1 MISRFFAFVPGVKH
15 LVALRAACLAISSLA
30 NIGFV
35 YVCVGILSPILI
47 PAKYTG
53 KSLLSSV
60 ELTSY
65 LISLVGILIIKYI
78 AFHQSCIFSTEI
90 GTRVAM
96 KLRPKMLRSMI
107 SLSSANCNDSV
118 EYSSIC
124 VNEDIAWVQRWAG
137 LLLPQIFAAF
147 PMPFAVSIA
156 LFSINTYLASICLV
170 AAVFSAL
177 ALCTALYNVRVLLRC
192 LCAFLTYFMVAVAVV
207 CTVWLLSVRSVGLP
221 AAMLTLPLLMLSV
234 DPIRRVANCMHIKNR
249 AVLGLNNISDLFKS
263 VAANGGSSN
272 NSSTLDSEYSQSVL
286 EKIDNKSS
294 LSIPDG
300 ASNVSLHVRC
310 NFVKNNRPLRASFN
324 VSSGKLN
331 VMPSEYY
338 DLVANNVLNG
348 VTFSS
353 KSNVALSYSDSYAL
367 PDLGADS
374 PFVASDFGDI
384 VGNPSYITLNN
395 VDPGALADL
404 VTIVRKNS
412 HMFSATLRENLLMAS
427 KNATTTSMWQALG
440 AARADGVVY
449 ADYNGLDLRVENIH
463 AENKQDI
470 LRRLV
475 MARALIRRT
484 PVYIFDYSSKNISA
498 KEAKN
503 LCDILRKIAKKATIL
518 VFLPSDSYATSADNL
533 VKVSVFSD
541 SRARAASVGALSG
554 DSNGDL
560 CAHNDDTSSDSSGDL
575 SSDLSG
581 DLSGDERE
589 NEHENIAHNSG
600 KKSKVSYLKKA
611 LFAILSAFSTVINI
625 VCALLIPVCAIAAM
639 FAIASRPLFGLGV
652 KDYVLVV
659 VVCACLRCLTL
670 VASFAGL
677 DLHHAHLHKAGLS
690 MSVGMI
696 LSIIPAIV
704 LLSYFSVQIAIFAS
718 VICLLIVFVIPG
730 LFSLSL
736 KSFINKV
743 HLDQKMVELEVDDVE
758 LGLQEVLAF
767 RQGDYCVKRV
777 VDSMRKLA
785 QQRVRLSRKV
795 GRMQAILMS
804 VSLIGIANAIMLVS
818 STIHPLVTKNPQ
830 WNVVY
835 AVMAIIILISLIQQV
850 LNIVIRRIPWVVD
863 INHAAQS

>member
-107 SLSSANCNDSV
+107 SLSSANRNDSV

-192 LCAFLTYFMVAVAVV
+192 LCAFLAYFMVAVAVV

-249 AVLGLNNISDLFKS
+249 AVLGLNNIGNLFKS

-338 DLVANNVLNG
+338 DLVANNVING

-554 DSNGDL
+554 DLSGDL
-560 CAHNDDTSSDSSGDL
+560 RAHNDDS
-575 SSDLSG
+575 SG

>member
-107 SLSSANCNDSV
+107 SLSSANRNDSV

-192 LCAFLTYFMVAVAVV
+192 LCAFLAYFMVAVAVV

-249 AVLGLNNISDLFKS
+249 AVLGLNNIGNLFKS

-449 ADYNGLDLRVENIH
+449 EDYNGLDLRVENIH

-484 PVYIFDYSSKNISA
+484 PVYIFDYSSKDISA

-541 SRARAASVGALSG
+541 SRARAASVGA
-554 DSNGDL
+554 
-560 CAHNDDTSSDSSGDL
+560 
-575 SSDLSG
+575 LSG

>member
-107 SLSSANCNDSV
+107 SLSSANRTDSV

-249 AVLGLNNISDLFKS
+249 AVLGLNNIGNLFKS

-484 PVYIFDYSSKNISA
+484 PVYIFDYSSKDISA

-541 SRARAASVGALSG
+541 SRARAASVGA
-554 DSNGDL
+554 
-560 CAHNDDTSSDSSGDL
+560 
-575 SSDLSG
+575 LSG

>member
-65 LISLVGILIIKYI
+65 LISLVGILIIKYV

-96 KLRPKMLRSMI
+96 NLRPKMLQSMI
-107 SLSSANCNDSV
+107 SLSSVNRTDSV

-177 ALCTALYNVRVLLRC
+177 ALCTALYNVRVSLRC

-249 AVLGLNNISDLFKS
+249 AVLGLNNIGDLFKS
-263 VAANGGSSN
+263 VAANGSSSN
-272 NSSTLDSEYSQSVL
+272 NSSALDSDLDSEYSQSVL

-300 ASNVSLHVRC
+300 ANNVSLHVRC
-310 NFVKNNRPLRASFN
+310 SFVKNNRSLRASFN

-338 DLVANNVLNG
+338 DLVAHNVLNG

-384 VGNPSYITLNN
+384 AGNPSYITLNN

-412 HMFSATLRENLLMAS
+412 HLFSATLRENLLMAS

-440 AARADGVVY
+440 AARVDGVVY

-484 PVYIFDYSSKNISA
+484 PVYIFDYSSKDISA
-498 KEAKN
+498 KEAKT
-503 LCDILRKIAKKATIL
+503 LCDVLRKIAKKATIL

-541 SRARAASVGALSG
+541 SRARAASVGALSD
-554 DSNGDL
+554 DSNVDLRAQSGNAIGD
-560 CAHNDDTSSDSSGDL
+560 ASSD
-575 SSDLSG
+575 
-581 DLSGDERE
+581 EHE
-589 NEHENIAHNSG
+589 NERENIAHNSG

>member
-107 SLSSANCNDSV
+107 SLSSANRNDSV

-192 LCAFLTYFMVAVAVV
+192 LCAFLAYFMVAVAVV

-249 AVLGLNNISDLFKS
+249 AVLGLNNIGNLFKS
-263 VAANGGSSN
+263 VVANGGSSN

-484 PVYIFDYSSKNISA
+484 PVYIFDYSSKDISA

-560 CAHNDDTSSDSSGDL
+560 SAQ
-575 SSDLSG
+575 
-581 DLSGDERE
+581 SGDERENKHE

-639 FAIASRPLFGLGV
+639 FSIASRPLFGLGV

-830 WNVVY
+830 WNVVH

>member
-107 SLSSANCNDSV
+107 SLSSANRNDSV

-192 LCAFLTYFMVAVAVV
+192 LCAFLAYFMVAVAVV

-249 AVLGLNNISDLFKS
+249 AVLGLNNIGNLFKS

-300 ASNVSLHVRC
+300 ANNVSLHVRC

-484 PVYIFDYSSKNISA
+484 PVYIFDYSSKDISA

-541 SRARAASVGALSG
+541 SRARAASVG
-554 DSNGDL
+554 
-560 CAHNDDTSSDSSGDL
+560 T
-575 SSDLSG
+575 LSG
-581 DLSGDERE
+581 DLSGDLRSQSGDERENERE

>member
-107 SLSSANCNDSV
+107 SLSSANRNDSV

-192 LCAFLTYFMVAVAVV
+192 LCAFLAYFMVAVAVV

-249 AVLGLNNISDLFKS
+249 AVLGLNNIGNLFKS

-272 NSSTLDSEYSQSVL
+272 NSSTLDSDLDSEYSQSVL

-554 DSNGDL
+554 DLSGDL
-560 CAHNDDTSSDSSGDL
+560 RAQSGDTSSDSSGD
-575 SSDLSG
+575 
-581 DLSGDERE
+581 ERE
-589 NEHENIAHNSG
+589 NERENIAHNSG

>member
-107 SLSSANCNDSV
+107 SLSSANRNDSV

-192 LCAFLTYFMVAVAVV
+192 LCAFLAYFMVAVAVV

-249 AVLGLNNISDLFKS
+249 AVLGLNNIGDLFKS

-272 NSSTLDSEYSQSVL
+272 NSSTLDSDLDSEYSQSVL

-331 VMPSEYY
+331 IMPSEYY

-484 PVYIFDYSSKNISA
+484 PVYIFDYSSKDISA

-541 SRARAASVGALSG
+541 SRARAASVGA
-554 DSNGDL
+554 
-560 CAHNDDTSSDSSGDL
+560 
-575 SSDLSG
+575 LSG

>member
-107 SLSSANCNDSV
+107 SLSSANRNDSV

-192 LCAFLTYFMVAVAVV
+192 LCAFLAYFMVAVAVV

-249 AVLGLNNISDLFKS
+249 AVLGLNNIGNLFKS

-484 PVYIFDYSSKNISA
+484 PVYIFDYSSKDISA

-560 CAHNDDTSSDSSGDL
+560 RAQ
-575 SSDLSG
+575 SG

>member
-107 SLSSANCNDSV
+107 SLSSANRNDSV

-192 LCAFLTYFMVAVAVV
+192 LCAFLAYFMVAVAVV

-249 AVLGLNNISDLFKS
+249 AVLGLNNIGNLFKS

-338 DLVANNVLNG
+338 DLVANNVING

-560 CAHNDDTSSDSSGDL
+560 SAQ
-575 SSDLSG
+575 SG

>member
-107 SLSSANCNDSV
+107 SLSSANRTDSV

-177 ALCTALYNVRVLLRC
+177 ALCAALYNVRVLLRC

-249 AVLGLNNISDLFKS
+249 AVLGLNNIGDLFKS

-541 SRARAASVGALSG
+541 SRARAASVG
-554 DSNGDL
+554 
-560 CAHNDDTSSDSSGDL
+560 T
-575 SSDLSG
+575 
-581 DLSGDERE
+581 LSGDERE

-690 MSVGMI
+690 MSIGMI

>member
-107 SLSSANCNDSV
+107 SLSSANHTDSV

-249 AVLGLNNISDLFKS
+249 AVLGLNNIGDLFKS

-272 NSSTLDSEYSQSVL
+272 NSSTLDSDYSQSVL

-560 CAHNDDTSSDSSGDL
+560 SAHNDDTS
-575 SSDLSG
+575 G
-581 DLSGDERE
+581 DLSGDERENERE

-830 WNVVY
+830 WNVVH

>member
-107 SLSSANCNDSV
+107 SLSSANHTDSV

-249 AVLGLNNISDLFKS
+249 AVLGLNNIGDLFKS

-272 NSSTLDSEYSQSVL
+272 NSSTLDSDYSQSVL

-338 DLVANNVLNG
+338 DLVANNVING

-554 DSNGDL
+554 DLSGDL
-560 CAHNDDTSSDSSGDL
+560 RVQSGDL
-575 SSDLSG
+575 SSDS
-581 DLSGDERE
+581 SGDERE
-589 NEHENIAHNSG
+589 NERENIAHNSG

>member
-107 SLSSANCNDSV
+107 SLSSANRNDSV

-192 LCAFLTYFMVAVAVV
+192 LCAFLAYFMVAVAVV

-249 AVLGLNNISDLFKS
+249 AVLGLNNIGNLFKS
-263 VAANGGSSN
+263 VVANGGSSN

-484 PVYIFDYSSKNISA
+484 PVYIFDYSSKDISA

-554 DSNGDL
+554 DSN
-560 CAHNDDTSSDSSGDL
+560 
-575 SSDLSG
+575 SDLRAQ
-581 DLSGDERE
+581 SGDERENKHE

>member
-107 SLSSANCNDSV
+107 SLSSANRNDSV

-192 LCAFLTYFMVAVAVV
+192 LCAFLAYFMVAVAVV

-249 AVLGLNNISDLFKS
+249 AVLGLNNIGNLFKS

-338 DLVANNVLNG
+338 DLVANNVING

-560 CAHNDDTSSDSSGDL
+560 RAHNDDTSSDS
-575 SSDLSG
+575 
-581 DLSGDERE
+581 SGDERE

>member
-107 SLSSANCNDSV
+107 SLSSANHTDSV

-272 NSSTLDSEYSQSVL
+272 NSSTLDSDLDSEYSQSVL

-331 VMPSEYY
+331 IMPSEYY

-560 CAHNDDTSSDSSGDL
+560 RAHNDDT
-575 SSDLSG
+575 SG

-589 NEHENIAHNSG
+589 NERENIVHNSG

>member
-107 SLSSANCNDSV
+107 SLSSANRNDSV

-192 LCAFLTYFMVAVAVV
+192 LCAFLAYFMVAVAVV

-249 AVLGLNNISDLFKS
+249 AVLGLNNIGNLFKS

-338 DLVANNVLNG
+338 DLVANNVING

-384 VGNPSYITLNN
+384 AGNPSYITLNN

-475 MARALIRRT
+475 MARALIRST
-484 PVYIFDYSSKNISA
+484 PVYIFDYSSKDISA
-498 KEAKN
+498 KEAKT
-503 LCDILRKIAKKATIL
+503 LCDVLRKIAKKATIL

-541 SRARAASVGALSG
+541 SRARAASVGALSD

-560 CAHNDDTSSDSSGDL
+560 RAQSGNAI
-575 SSDLSG
+575 
-581 DLSGDERE
+581 GDERE

-639 FAIASRPLFGLGV
+639 FAIASRPPFGLGV

-736 KSFINKV
+736 KGFINKV

>member
-107 SLSSANCNDSV
+107 SLSSANRNDSV

-192 LCAFLTYFMVAVAVV
+192 LCAFLAYFMVAVAVV

-249 AVLGLNNISDLFKS
+249 AVLGLNNIGNLFKS

-338 DLVANNVLNG
+338 DLVANNVING

-560 CAHNDDTSSDSSGDL
+560 SAQ
-575 SSDLSG
+575 
-581 DLSGDERE
+581 SGDERE
-589 NEHENIAHNSG
+589 NERENIAHNSG

-677 DLHHAHLHKAGLS
+677 DLHNAHLHKAGLS

>member
-107 SLSSANCNDSV
+107 SLSSANRNDSV

-192 LCAFLTYFMVAVAVV
+192 LCAFLAYFMVAVAVV

-249 AVLGLNNISDLFKS
+249 AVLGLNNIGNLFKS

-338 DLVANNVLNG
+338 DLVANNVING

-560 CAHNDDTSSDSSGDL
+560 SAQ
-575 SSDLSG
+575 
-581 DLSGDERE
+581 SGDERENKHE

>member
-107 SLSSANCNDSV
+107 SLSSANRNDSV

-484 PVYIFDYSSKNISA
+484 PVYIFDYSSKDISA

-541 SRARAASVGALSG
+541 SRARAASVGA
-554 DSNGDL
+554 
-560 CAHNDDTSSDSSGDL
+560 
-575 SSDLSG
+575 LSG

>member
-107 SLSSANCNDSV
+107 SLSSANRNDSV

-192 LCAFLTYFMVAVAVV
+192 LCAFLAYFMVAVAVV

-249 AVLGLNNISDLFKS
+249 AVLGLNNIGNLFKS

-554 DSNGDL
+554 DLSGDL
-560 CAHNDDTSSDSSGDL
+560 RSQSGDL
-575 SSDLSG
+575 SSD
-581 DLSGDERE
+581 ERE
-589 NEHENIAHNSG
+589 NKHENIAHNSG

>member
-107 SLSSANCNDSV
+107 SLSSANRNDSV

-192 LCAFLTYFMVAVAVV
+192 LCAFLAYFMVAVAVV

-249 AVLGLNNISDLFKS
+249 AVLGLNNIGNLFKS

-338 DLVANNVLNG
+338 DLVANNVING

-560 CAHNDDTSSDSSGDL
+560 RAHNDDTSSDSSGD
-575 SSDLSG
+575 
-581 DLSGDERE
+581 ERE
-589 NEHENIAHNSG
+589 NERENIAHNSG

-804 VSLIGIANAIMLVS
+804 VSLIGIANVIMLVS

>member
-107 SLSSANCNDSV
+107 SLSSSNRNDSV

-192 LCAFLTYFMVAVAVV
+192 LCAFLAYFMVAVAVV

-249 AVLGLNNISDLFKS
+249 AVLGLNNIGNLFKS

-338 DLVANNVLNG
+338 DLVANNVING

-560 CAHNDDTSSDSSGDL
+560 RAHNDDTSSDSSGD
-575 SSDLSG
+575 
-581 DLSGDERE
+581 ERE
-589 NEHENIAHNSG
+589 NERENIAHNSG

>member
-65 LISLVGILIIKYI
+65 LISLVGILIIKYV

-107 SLSSANCNDSV
+107 SLSSANRTDSV

-177 ALCTALYNVRVLLRC
+177 ALCTALYNVRVSLRC
-192 LCAFLTYFMVAVAVV
+192 LCAFLTYFMIAVAVV

-249 AVLGLNNISDLFKS
+249 AALGLNNIGDLFKS
-263 VAANGGSSN
+263 VAANGSSSN
-272 NSSTLDSEYSQSVL
+272 NSSALDSDLDSEYSQSVL

-310 NFVKNNRPLRASFN
+310 NFVKNNCSLRASFN

-331 VMPSEYY
+331 VMPGEYY
-338 DLVANNVLNG
+338 DLVAHNVLNG

-384 VGNPSYITLNN
+384 AGNPSYITLNN

-412 HMFSATLRENLLMAS
+412 HLFSATLRENLLMAS

-484 PVYIFDYSSKNISA
+484 PVYIFDYSSKDISA

-503 LCDILRKIAKKATIL
+503 LCDVLRKIAKKATIL

-541 SRARAASVGALSG
+541 SRARAASVGALSD

-560 CAHNDDTSSDSSGDL
+560 RAQSGDAG
-575 SSDLSG
+575 SD
-581 DLSGDERE
+581 EHE

-652 KDYVLVV
+652 KDYVLVL

-736 KSFINKV
+736 KGFINKV

-767 RQGDYCVKRV
+767 RQGDYCVRRV

>member
-107 SLSSANCNDSV
+107 SLSSANRTDSV

-249 AVLGLNNISDLFKS
+249 AVLGLNNIGDLFKS

-384 VGNPSYITLNN
+384 AGNPSYITLNN
-395 VDPGALADL
+395 ADPGALADL

-412 HMFSATLRENLLMAS
+412 HLFSATLRENLLMAS

-484 PVYIFDYSSKNISA
+484 PVYIFDYSSKDISA

-541 SRARAASVGALSG
+541 SRARAASVGA
-554 DSNGDL
+554 
-560 CAHNDDTSSDSSGDL
+560 
-575 SSDLSG
+575 LSG

>member
-107 SLSSANCNDSV
+107 SLSSANRTDSV

-170 AAVFSAL
+170 VAVFSAL

-249 AVLGLNNISDLFKS
+249 AVLGLNNIGDLFKS

-331 VMPSEYY
+331 IMPSEYY

-541 SRARAASVGALSG
+541 SRARAASVG
-554 DSNGDL
+554 
-560 CAHNDDTSSDSSGDL
+560 T
-575 SSDLSG
+575 
-581 DLSGDERE
+581 LSGDERE

-818 STIHPLVTKNPQ
+818 STIHPIVTKNPQ

>member
-107 SLSSANCNDSV
+107 SLSSANRNDSV

-192 LCAFLTYFMVAVAVV
+192 LCAFLAYFMVAVAVV

-249 AVLGLNNISDLFKS
+249 AVLGLNNIGNLFKS

-338 DLVANNVLNG
+338 DLVANNVING

-560 CAHNDDTSSDSSGDL
+560 RAHNDDTSSDSSGD
-575 SSDLSG
+575 
-581 DLSGDERE
+581 ERE
-589 NEHENIAHNSG
+589 NERENIAHNSG

-736 KSFINKV
+736 KGFINKV

>member
-15 LVALRAACLAISSLA
+15 LVALRAVCLAISSLA

-107 SLSSANCNDSV
+107 SLSSANRNDSV

-484 PVYIFDYSSKNISA
+484 PVYIFDYSSKDISA

-560 CAHNDDTSSDSSGDL
+560 RAHNDDT
-575 SSDLSG
+575 SG

-589 NEHENIAHNSG
+589 NERENIVHNSG

>member
-107 SLSSANCNDSV
+107 SLSSANRNDSV

-192 LCAFLTYFMVAVAVV
+192 LCAFLAYFMVAVAVV

-249 AVLGLNNISDLFKS
+249 AVLGLNNIGDLFKS

-272 NSSTLDSEYSQSVL
+272 NSSTLDSDLDSEYSQSVL

-384 VGNPSYITLNN
+384 VGNSSYITLNN

-484 PVYIFDYSSKNISA
+484 PVYIFDYSSKDISA

-560 CAHNDDTSSDSSGDL
+560 SAQ
-575 SSDLSG
+575 
-581 DLSGDERE
+581 SGDERENKHE

>member
-107 SLSSANCNDSV
+107 SLSSANRNDSV

-192 LCAFLTYFMVAVAVV
+192 LCAFLAYFMVAVAVV

-249 AVLGLNNISDLFKS
+249 AVLGLNNIGNLFKS

-338 DLVANNVLNG
+338 DLVANNVING

-541 SRARAASVGALSG
+541 SRARAASVGSLSG

-560 CAHNDDTSSDSSGDL
+560 SAQ
-575 SSDLSG
+575 
-581 DLSGDERE
+581 SGDERENKHE

-830 WNVVY
+830 WNVVH

>member
-65 LISLVGILIIKYI
+65 LISLVGILIIKYV

-107 SLSSANCNDSV
+107 SLSSANRTDSV

-177 ALCTALYNVRVLLRC
+177 ALCTALYNVRVSLRC
-192 LCAFLTYFMVAVAVV
+192 LCAFLTYFMIAVAVV

-249 AVLGLNNISDLFKS
+249 AVLGLNNIGDLFKS
-263 VAANGGSSN
+263 VAANGSSSN
-272 NSSTLDSEYSQSVL
+272 NSSALDYEYSQSVL

-310 NFVKNNRPLRASFN
+310 NFVKNNCSLRASFN

-338 DLVANNVLNG
+338 DLVAHNVLNG

-384 VGNPSYITLNN
+384 AGNPSYITLNN

-412 HMFSATLRENLLMAS
+412 HLFSATLRENLLMAS

-484 PVYIFDYSSKNISA
+484 PVYIFDYSSKDISA

-503 LCDILRKIAKKATIL
+503 LCDVLRKIAKKATIL

-541 SRARAASVGALSG
+541 SRARAASVGALSD

-560 CAHNDDTSSDSSGDL
+560 RAQSGDAG
-575 SSDLSG
+575 SD
-581 DLSGDERE
+581 EHE

-652 KDYVLVV
+652 KDYVLVL

-736 KSFINKV
+736 KGFINKV

-767 RQGDYCVKRV
+767 RQGDYCVRRV

>member
-107 SLSSANCNDSV
+107 SLSSANRNDSV

-192 LCAFLTYFMVAVAVV
+192 LCAFLAYFMVAVAVV

-249 AVLGLNNISDLFKS
+249 AVLGLNNIGNLFKS

-338 DLVANNVLNG
+338 DLVANNVING

-554 DSNGDL
+554 DSNG
-560 CAHNDDTSSDSSGDL
+560 NL
-575 SSDLSG
+575 SAQ
-581 DLSGDERE
+581 SGDERE
-589 NEHENIAHNSG
+589 NERENIAHNSG

>member
-107 SLSSANCNDSV
+107 SLSSANRNDSV

-177 ALCTALYNVRVLLRC
+177 ALCAALYNVRVLLRC

-249 AVLGLNNISDLFKS
+249 AVLGLNNIGDLFKS

-272 NSSTLDSEYSQSVL
+272 NSSTLDSDLDSEYSQSVL

-331 VMPSEYY
+331 IMPSEYY

-560 CAHNDDTSSDSSGDL
+560 RAHNDDTSSDSSGD
-575 SSDLSG
+575 
-581 DLSGDERE
+581 ERE
-589 NEHENIAHNSG
+589 NERENIAHNSG

>member
-107 SLSSANCNDSV
+107 SLSSANRNDSV

-192 LCAFLTYFMVAVAVV
+192 LCAFLAYFMVAVAVV

-249 AVLGLNNISDLFKS
+249 AVLGLNNIGNLFKS

-272 NSSTLDSEYSQSVL
+272 NSSTLDSDLDSEYSQSVL

-338 DLVANNVLNG
+338 DLVANNVING

-560 CAHNDDTSSDSSGDL
+560 SAQ
-575 SSDLSG
+575 
-581 DLSGDERE
+581 SGDERE
-589 NEHENIAHNSG
+589 NERENIAHNSG

>member
-107 SLSSANCNDSV
+107 SLSSANRNDSV

-192 LCAFLTYFMVAVAVV
+192 LCAFLAYFMVAVAVV

-249 AVLGLNNISDLFKS
+249 AVLGLNNIGNLFKS

-338 DLVANNVLNG
+338 DLVANNVING

-484 PVYIFDYSSKNISA
+484 TVYIFDYSSKNISA

-554 DSNGDL
+554 DSNG
-560 CAHNDDTSSDSSGDL
+560 NL
-575 SSDLSG
+575 SAQ
-581 DLSGDERE
+581 SGDERE
-589 NEHENIAHNSG
+589 NERENIAHNSG
-600 KKSKVSYLKKA
+600 KKSKVCYLKKA

>member
-107 SLSSANCNDSV
+107 SLSSANHTDSV

-272 NSSTLDSEYSQSVL
+272 NSSTLDSDLDSEYSQSVL

-331 VMPSEYY
+331 IMPSEYY

-560 CAHNDDTSSDSSGDL
+560 RALSGDL
-575 SSDLSG
+575 SG
-581 DLSGDERE
+581 DSSGDERE

>member
-107 SLSSANCNDSV
+107 SLSSANRTDSV

-156 LFSINTYLASICLV
+156 LFSINTYLASICLI

-249 AVLGLNNISDLFKS
+249 AVSGLNNISDLFKS

-331 VMPSEYY
+331 IMPSEYY

-484 PVYIFDYSSKNISA
+484 PVYIFDYSSKDISA

-560 CAHNDDTSSDSSGDL
+560 RAHNDDTSSDSSGD
-575 SSDLSG
+575 
-581 DLSGDERE
+581 ERE
-589 NEHENIAHNSG
+589 NKYENIAHNSG

>member
-65 LISLVGILIIKYI
+65 LISLVGILIIKYV

-96 KLRPKMLRSMI
+96 NLRPKMLQSMI
-107 SLSSANCNDSV
+107 SLSSVNRTDSV

-124 VNEDIAWVQRWAG
+124 VNEDIAWVQRWSG

-177 ALCTALYNVRVLLRC
+177 ALCTALYNVRVSLRC

-249 AVLGLNNISDLFKS
+249 AVLGLNNIGDLFKS
-263 VAANGGSSN
+263 VAANGSSSN
-272 NSSTLDSEYSQSVL
+272 NSSALDSDLDSEYSQSVL

-300 ASNVSLHVRC
+300 ANNVSLHVRC
-310 NFVKNNRPLRASFN
+310 SFVKNNRSLRASFN

-338 DLVANNVLNG
+338 DLVAHNVLNG

-384 VGNPSYITLNN
+384 AGNPSYITLNN

-412 HMFSATLRENLLMAS
+412 HLFSATLRENLLMAS

-440 AARADGVVY
+440 AARVDGVVY

-484 PVYIFDYSSKNISA
+484 PVYIFDYSSKDISA
-498 KEAKN
+498 KEAKT
-503 LCDILRKIAKKATIL
+503 LCDVLRKIAKKATIL

-541 SRARAASVGALSG
+541 SRARAASVGALSD

-560 CAHNDDTSSDSSGDL
+560 RAQSGNAIGDASSD
-575 SSDLSG
+575 
-581 DLSGDERE
+581 EHE
-589 NEHENIAHNSG
+589 NERENIAHNSG

>member
-249 AVLGLNNISDLFKS
+249 AVLGLNNIGDLFKS

-484 PVYIFDYSSKNISA
+484 PVYIFDYSSKDISA

-560 CAHNDDTSSDSSGDL
+560 RAHNDDT
-575 SSDLSG
+575 SG

-589 NEHENIAHNSG
+589 NERENIVHNSG

>member
-107 SLSSANCNDSV
+107 SLSSANRNDSV

-249 AVLGLNNISDLFKS
+249 AVSGLNNISDLFKS

-272 NSSTLDSEYSQSVL
+272 NSSTLDSDLDSEYSQSVL

-331 VMPSEYY
+331 IMPSEYY

-554 DSNGDL
+554 DLSGDL
-560 CAHNDDTSSDSSGDL
+560 RAHNDDS
-575 SSDLSG
+575 SG